1 MLQHIS
7 SKSDYADFLHDE
19 KNNLSFSDRRRL
31 SSNKRFRSAL
41 WRFRKLDPALIS
53 DLVLPLYSQIGG
65 RQAFDPAVLL
75 RSYLLMQRLGFSSI
89 DNWVRE
95 ARSDPCIQYII
106 GSWRIP
112 AVATHYDFINRSMQ
126 VDPHLDEL
134 FPVGKNSSET
144 KKRLREL
151 NLRKNEKWINYD
163 QGVTRDLK
171 DRYWE
176 DASCDSGRSTLTAEL
191 IFNRLAVIPS
201 SDIGLIDSADLILSG
216 DGSALHI
223 HSSPFGH
230 KVKDAD
236 VNDLTHRYSA
246 PDADFGWDSDL
257 GVTYFGYT
265 LYNISHHNALLGID
279 LPVFLT
285 LRTASQHDALT
296 TISATAQFLDI
307 NQELHPRY
315 MCFDSASDSYDIY
328 EYLRHKDTIPVID
341 WNKRKSNPK
350 NPYAEFEHLNERGVP
365 VCQNGTEM
373 VRDGYDH
380 SKMATKYRCPL
391 KKGKID
397 HCPFAE
403 QCTKSDYGRVVKVF
417 DKTNLK
423 LFSPLMYGSDE
434 WKEIYKNRTSTE
446 RINNRILN
454 DYGLHS
460 LSCRNGSKHFFFV
473 MLAGINIHLDAWAKA
488 EHFS

>member
-1 MLQHIS
+1 MLLNVS
-7 SKSDYADFLHDE
+7 SRSDYIDFLHDE
-19 KNNLSFSDRRRL
+19 KDKLSLSDRKRL
-31 SSNKRFRSAL
+31 FHNPRLRSAL

-53 DLVLPLYSQIGG
+53 SLVLPLYSQSAG
-65 RQAFDPAVLL
+65 RPAFDPAILL
-75 RSYLLMQRLGFSSI
+75 RSYLLMQRLDFHSI
-89 DNWVRE
+89 DNWVKE

-106 GSWRIP
+106 GSWTIP
-112 AVATHYDFINRSMQ
+112 AVATHYDFINRVMK
-126 VDPHLDEL
+126 VDPHLDDL
-134 FPVGKNSSET
+134 YPPGKNSNET
-144 KKRLREL
+144 KKLLRSMK
-151 NLRKNEKWINYD
+151 LRKNEKWENFD
-163 QGVTRDLK
+163 NGATRDLK
-171 DRYWE
+171 DKYWN
-176 DASCDSGRSTLTAEL
+176 DASCDLDRSTLTAEQ
-191 IFNRLAVIPS
+191 IFTQLAVIPS
-201 SDIGLIDSADLILSG
+201 ADIGLIDSNNLILSG

-236 VNDLTHRYSA
+236 DNDLTHRYSA
-246 PDADFGWDSDL
+246 PDADIGWDSDL

-265 LYNISHHNALLGID
+265 LYNISYHNAPLGLD

-296 TISATAQFLDI
+296 TISATAQFLDL
-307 NQELHPRY
+307 NHELHPKY
-315 MCFDSASDSYDIY
+315 MCFDSASDAYDIY

-341 WNKRKSNPK
+341 WNKRKSGSK

-373 VRDGYDH
+373 IRDGYDN

-391 KKGKID
+391 KRGKID
-397 HCPFAE
+397 HCPFAS
-403 QCTKSDYGRVVKVF
+403 QCSKSDYGRVVKVY

-423 LFSPLMYGSDE
+423 LFSPVMYGSDE
-434 WKEIYKNRTSTE
+434 WKKIYNNRTSTE

-460 LSCRNGSKHFFFV
+460 LSCRNGSKHFFFT

>member
-1 MLQHIS
+1 MLLHIS
-7 SKSDYADFLHDE
+7 SKSDYDDFLHDE
-19 KNNLSFSDRRRL
+19 KNKLSFSDRKRL
-31 SSNKRFRSAL
+31 EQNQRLRSAL
-41 WRFRKLDPALIS
+41 WRFRKLDPALAS
-53 DLVLPLYSQIGG
+53 DFILPLYSQVGG
-65 RQAFDPAVLL
+65 RQAFDPAIML
-75 RSYLLMQRLGFSSI
+75 RSYLLMQRLGFDSV
-89 DNWVRE
+89 DNWVAE

-106 GSWRIP
+106 GSWYIP
-112 AVATHYDFINRSMQ
+112 AVATHYDFINRIMQ

-134 FPVGKNSSET
+134 YPAVKNSSEI
-144 KKRLREL
+144 KKLLRKL
-151 NLRKNEKWINYD
+151 KLKKNEKWENYD
-163 QGVTRDLK
+163 EGATRDLK

-176 DASCDSGRSTLTAEL
+176 DASCDLNRSTLTAEQ
-191 IFNRLAVIPS
+191 IFNSLAVNPS
-201 SDIGLIDSADLILSG
+201 SDIGLIDSENLILSG

-223 HSSPFGH
+223 HSNPFGH

-236 VNDLTHRYSA
+236 DNDLTHRYTA
-246 PDADFGWDSDL
+246 PDADIGWDSDL
-257 GVTYFGYT
+257 GVAYFGYT
-265 LYNISHHNALLGID
+265 LYNISYHNALLGVD

-296 TISATAQFLDI
+296 TISATAQYLDI
-307 NQELHPRY
+307 NPELHPKF
-315 MCFDSASDSYDIY
+315 MCFDSASDAYDIY
-328 EYLRHKDTIPVID
+328 EYLRHKNTIPVID
-341 WNKRKSNPK
+341 WNKRKSGSK
-350 NPYAEFEHLNERGVP
+350 NPYAEYEHINEHGIP

-373 VRDGYDH
+373 VRDGYDK

-391 KKGKID
+391 KKGRID
-397 HCPFAE
+397 SCPFAD
-403 QCTKSDYGRVVKVF
+403 QCSKSDYGRVVKVY

-460 LSCRNGSKHFFFV
+460 LSCRNGSKHFFFM